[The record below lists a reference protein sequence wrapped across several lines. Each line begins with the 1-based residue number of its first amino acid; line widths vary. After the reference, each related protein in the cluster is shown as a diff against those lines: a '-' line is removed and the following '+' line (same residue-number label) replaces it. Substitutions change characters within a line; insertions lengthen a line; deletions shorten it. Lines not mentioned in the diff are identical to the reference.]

1 MTEPNVKTVYA
12 EGSQHSTLSERMGA
26 IATSQPQLH
35 RVTAPPDP
43 NTSFAVPTTPNV
55 VSRSNTTGH
64 YQSFASSMDL
74 MTPQGI
80 APQSQTQGVSSSHSH
95 LFKSSSHHTSYSA
108 AAGDLLTMSRRAFN
122 PVQQS
127 DQKKRHVA
135 ATDWNDGQTNVTA
148 NNNYFGIVPL
158 PDGNKFNGDC
168 KSCQN
173 PQQGTFS
180 SWQSINMNDPKQS
193 PFFNTQSHHETT
205 PFSAPVSTDGSTSTS
220 STMGGMSP
228 SAGNDDLYQCHRTI
242 RRCRRSD
249 SFEMMDA

>member
-1 MTEPNVKTVYA
+1 MTEPTVKAVQA
-12 EGSQHSTLSERMGA
+12 EGSQHSTFLERMGA
-26 IATSQPQLH
+26 FTTSQPQQH
-35 RVTAPPDP
+35 RVTAPPDL
-43 NTSFAVPTTPNV
+43 NISFVAPTTPNF

-64 YQSFASSMDL
+64 YQSLASSMDL

-80 APQSQTQGVSSSHSH
+80 APPPQAQGLYTSHSH

-122 PVQQS
+122 PDQQS
-127 DQKKRHVA
+127 DQKKRHA
-135 ATDWNDGQTNVTA
+135 AAADWNDGQTNVNA
-148 NNNYFGIVPL
+148 NSNYFGIVPL

-173 PQQGTFS
+173 QEQGTFHPWHS
-180 SWQSINMNDPKQS
+180 MDMSDPKQS
-193 PFFNTQSHHETT
+193 PLFNTQSHHETAL
-205 PFSAPVSTDGSTSTS
+205 FVAPVSTDGSTSTS

-228 SAGNDDLYQCHRTI
+228 SAGNDDLYQCHRTT

-249 SFEMMDA
+249 SFEMMDM